1 MSKQINTI
9 MLNLVS
15 FRDDVK
21 NLSRDAVDA
30 RIESYRTQIA
40 TLPLKRDQH
49 AANMML
55 DAMIKK
61 MIQCDI
67 TLAYEYAGDLFVT
80 YSKPVPGMSTTEELH
95 ALNLRQDAWDN
106 MRRVMVWAESG
117 KIYE

>member
-9 MLNLVS
+9 MFNLAS
-15 FRDDVK
+15 FREDMK
-21 NLSRDAVDA
+21 NLPRETVDIHIA
-30 RIESYRTQIA
+30 AYRALIDM
-40 TLPLKRDQH
+40 LPLKRDQH

-61 MIQCDI
+61 MIQCDL

-80 YSKPVPGMSTTEELH
+80 YNKPVPGMSTTEELH

>member
-55 DAMIKK
+55 NAMLKK
-61 MIQCDI
+61 MIQCDL
-67 TLAYEYAGDLFVT
+67 TLAYEYQGRLYAT
-80 YSKPVPGMSTTEELH
+80 YSKAVPGLGSTEELH
-95 ALNLRQDAWDN
+95 GLNLDQNTWDN
-106 MRRVMVWAESG
+106 MRRVMVWVESG